1 MSAPVAPATPAVV
14 TAMQPV
20 STPAAKPVI
29 GDFGLDLSAGN
40 KSVKP
45 GDDFFAYASGS
56 WDETFQ
62 IPAGQVQLR
71 ALRPSRRTLQGA
83 GAQDRRALGGG
94 QGRHRHP
101 GAADRRLLR
110 GVHGRGRHRGPR
122 PRPRRGRSWTA
133 SAPPRH
139 ARTSRACS
147 ARSASRRCS
156 TSICN
161 PDFKNPNRYAI
172 FISQSS
178 LGLPD
183 RDYYLKDDP
192 KLKALREKY
201 VAYVAQMLT
210 LGGSADPHGQARDIM
225 AFETAVAKA
234 QWPIEKRRDVEA
246 TYNPRTKQ
254 QLLSLRARVSRGRRF
269 SRRSSSARVRTWCS
283 AS

>member
-1 MSAPVAPATPAVV
+1 MRLLCSVAALALAACASKAVEEKQPVSAAVTPATPAVV

-20 STPAAKPVI
+20 STAAAKPVI

-56 WDETFQ
+56 WDETFAD
-62 IPAGQVQLR
+62 PGGQVQFR
-71 ALRPSRRTLQGA
+71 ALRPSRRALQGA

-133 SAPPRH
+133 SPPPRH

-156 TSICN
+156 TSISTRTSRTRTAT
-161 PDFKNPNRYAI
+161 RY
-172 FISQSS
+172 
-178 LGLPD
+178 
-183 RDYYLKDDP
+183 
-192 KLKALREKY
+192 
-201 VAYVAQMLT
+201 
-210 LGGSADPHGQARDIM
+210 
-225 AFETAVAKA
+225 
-234 QWPIEKRRDVEA
+234 
-246 TYNPRTKQ
+246 
-254 QLLSLRARVSRGRRF
+254 
-269 SRRSSSARVRTWCS
+269 SSASPRSDCPT
-283 AS
+283 ATTT